1 MVVFIGVSF
10 WVNRMGGKKLAAL
23 VKGCF
28 ICIGSNVIMSSFI
41 FFKVSGL
48 VSSLLRKVINSALSL
63 LIGLSFIELEIFS
76 SKM

>member
-1 MVVFIGVSF
+1 
-10 WVNRMGGKKLAAL
+10 MGGKKLVVL

-28 ICIGSNVIMSSFI
+28 ICIGLNVIMLSFI

-48 VSSLLRKVINSALSL
+48 VSSLLWKVINLVLSL
-63 LIGLSFIELEIFS
+63 LIGLLFIELEIFS

>member
-1 MVVFIGVSF
+1 
-10 WVNRMGGKKLAAL
+10 MGGKKLVVL

-28 ICIGSNVIMSSFI
+28 ICIGLNVIILSFI

-48 VSSLLRKVINSALSL
+48 VSSLLWKVINLVLSL
-63 LIGLSFIELEIFS
+63 LMGLLFIELEIFS